1 MTRAHD
7 RQKVGVALQA
17 DDTRRKWGWHPA
29 DDVDCRTLEA
39 DIRARRA
46 APTERATLRSAV
58 QGRRVR
64 EARRRSDSSKMADAV
79 GAPAAKAKK
88 KKKVDPFKLQS
99 VQDGGKMTK
108 EEKERYKRYDRGEG
122 NSSKALGNH
131 KLKQSIKR
139 SESKIGASAKAAA
152 QAELLQPTEAGLM
165 EAEGELEYT
174 SRMTQAQIAKA
185 VDLNTACKA
194 YNMTLDRLG
203 PYRISYTADGRR
215 LLLGGRKGHV
225 AVVDWDGSHVG
236 TAGKPGPAQHEKRD
250 TARLHAPRLPNPAL
264 S

>member
-1 MTRAHD
+1 
-7 RQKVGVALQA
+7 
-17 DDTRRKWGWHPA
+17 
-29 DDVDCRTLEA
+29 
-39 DIRARRA
+39 
-46 APTERATLRSAV
+46 
-58 QGRRVR
+58 
-64 EARRRSDSSKMADAV
+64 MADA
-79 GAPAAKAKK
+79 APAAKAKK

-122 NSSKALGNH
+122 NSSKAVGNH
-131 KLKQSIKR
+131 KLKQRIKR

-236 TAGKPGPAQHEKRD
+236 TAGKPGPARHEQRH
-250 TARLHAPRLPNPAL
+250 TARLHAPRLPSPSPIMNPNHEPYPPGPAPDRLPPLPRQAARAARGAGEGDGARRVLAARPEHVRRPPPRTPTQLLTLLAL
-264 S
+264 APLLIS

>member
-1 MTRAHD
+1 MARL
-7 RQKVGVALQA
+7 VGAPSKLGASAKEAL
-17 DDTRRKWGWHPA
+17 
-29 DDVDCRTLEA
+29 
-39 DIRARRA
+39 
-46 APTERATLRSAV
+46 
-58 QGRRVR
+58 
-64 EARRRSDSSKMADAV
+64 KMADA
-79 GAPAAKAKK
+79 APAAKAKK

-122 NSSKALGNH
+122 NSSKAVGNH
-131 KLKQSIKR
+131 KLKQRIKR

-236 TAGKPGPAQHEKRD
+236 TAGKPGPAQHEQRH
-250 TARLHAPRLPNPAL
+250 TARLHAPRHPSPRPIMNPTPWPCA
-264 S
+264 

>member
-1 MTRAHD
+1 
-7 RQKVGVALQA
+7 
-17 DDTRRKWGWHPA
+17 
-29 DDVDCRTLEA
+29 
-39 DIRARRA
+39 
-46 APTERATLRSAV
+46 
-58 QGRRVR
+58 
-64 EARRRSDSSKMADAV
+64 MADA
-79 GAPAAKAKK
+79 APAAKAKK

-122 NSSKALGNH
+122 NSSKAVGNH
-131 KLKQSIKR
+131 KLKQRIKR

-236 TAGKPGPAQHEKRD
+236 TAGKPRPAQHEQRH
-250 TARLHAPRLPNPAL
+250 TARLHAPRHPSPSPIMSPAPLAL
-264 S
+264 SLPAFPPPGKPRVLHEVQVKETVRDVCWLRDRSMCAPRPPHRTPTQLLTLLALAPLLIS

>member
-1 MTRAHD
+1 
-7 RQKVGVALQA
+7 
-17 DDTRRKWGWHPA
+17 
-29 DDVDCRTLEA
+29 
-39 DIRARRA
+39 
-46 APTERATLRSAV
+46 
-58 QGRRVR
+58 
-64 EARRRSDSSKMADAV
+64 MADAV
-79 GAPAAKAKK
+79 GPDAVGAPTASGAPAAKAKK

-122 NSSKALGNH
+122 NSSKAVGNH

-236 TAGKPGPAQHEKRD
+236 TAGKPGPAQHEQRH
-250 TARLHAPRLPNPAL
+250 TARLHAPRHPSPRPIMSPTPLAL
-264 S
+264 RLTAFLLSPGKPRVLHEVQVKETVRDVCWLRDQSMCADHRPVHPPSC

>member
-1 MTRAHD
+1 
-7 RQKVGVALQA
+7 
-17 DDTRRKWGWHPA
+17 
-29 DDVDCRTLEA
+29 
-39 DIRARRA
+39 
-46 APTERATLRSAV
+46 
-58 QGRRVR
+58 
-64 EARRRSDSSKMADAV
+64 MADAV
-79 GAPAAKAKK
+79 GPDAVGAPTASGAPAAKAKK
-88 KKKVDPFKLQS
+88 KKKVDPYKLQS

-122 NSSKALGNH
+122 NSSKAVGNH

-194 YNMTLDRLG
+194 YNMKLDRLG

-236 TAGKPGPAQHEKRD
+236 TAGKPGPAQHEQRH
-250 TARLHAPRLPNPAL
+250 TARLHAPRHPSPSPIMSPTPWPCA
-264 S
+264 

>member
-1 MTRAHD
+1 MCTYMYATYGGCTRITD
-7 RQKVGVALQA
+7 NSGRF
-17 DDTRRKWGWHPA
+17 
-29 DDVDCRTLEA
+29 
-39 DIRARRA
+39 A
-46 APTERATLRSAV
+46 APTERAYFALSAV
-58 QGRRVR
+58 QGRPVR
-64 EARRRSDSSKMADAV
+64 QSRRRSDSSKMADAV
-79 GAPAAKAKK
+79 GAPDDAVQARKAKK

-122 NSSKALGNH
+122 NSSKAVGNH
-131 KLKQSIKR
+131 KLKQSIRR